1 MEGIPE
7 AAVGGAAAGAP
18 VGIAGVE
25 AVVLAEA
32 MAAVAAAVGTVEAE
46 DIAAAGAGEVTAVAV
61 DRIVLRAE
69 VADRVPPR
77 ATMVEAVHRPGLR
90 AAEGRAE
97 KQHRPNRKTVEE
109 EGRRRT
115 ETMTPAG

>member
-1 MEGIPE
+1 MEGILE

-25 AVVLAEA
+25 ALVVAET
-32 MAAVAAAVGTVEAE
+32 MAAIPAVDTVEAE

-61 DRIVLRAE
+61 DRIALRAE
-69 VADRVPPR
+69 EADRVPPR
-77 ATMVEAVHRPGLR
+77 AAVAEAVHRPGLR

-109 EGRRRT
+109 AGLRHT
-115 ETMTPAG
+115 ETMTPPG